1 MSIIGSNILAGASGQ
16 GGGYTIENSLRLRSS
31 ASAYL
36 NRTPASAGNRKTWT
50 WSAWVKRGTLSV
62 NNQYLLG
69 TPFNGATG
77 FRFNSNDTFY
87 FTGNGST
94 QFDFNTTQVFRD
106 SSAWYHIVIAFDT
119 TQATSS
125 NRVKFYVNG
134 VQITAFNT
142 ATYPSL
148 NLDGQINAADVHRI
162 SHVNNDA
169 GTNFDGYLAEV
180 NFVDGQALDPS
191 SFGEYNED
199 TGVWQPAAYA
209 GTYGTN
215 GFYLPFSDATTTT
228 TLAADSS
235 GNGNDW
241 TPNNI
246 SLTSGGTYDSMTD
259 TPTIYAGGG
268 NYCTLS
274 PIFVGRGDAGGTYG
288 ATNGNLTG
296 VNIGAGGWAMMGS
309 TMVIPAASGKYY
321 FECTVGAAP
330 QSMSVGVQKAGTP
343 FAAPYIVGYVG
354 DANGYSYAN
363 DGYKFNNGSSAYGST
378 ATANDVIGV
387 AIDASGATSS
397 IEFYKNGVS
406 MGVAFTGITGG
417 LMPAISTTA
426 VAGNCHM
433 NFGQR
438 PFAYTPPTDF
448 LPLHTGNL
456 PDSTIVDGSQYM
468 DMVLYTAATADGT
481 YTEGNLSFRPDF
493 SWIKNRNNAER
504 HFLSDVVRGN
514 TNITD
519 KFLVSDSTATEGAN
533 GVSGTTFSVTDTGYE
548 FVETSINTGELFFN
562 GRTYVGWNWKAN
574 GAGVLNEQGSID
586 STVSA
591 NPTAGFSIV
600 TYTGTGANATVGH
613 GLGAAPSMIMVKNR
627 DSGAVGGAVY
637 HASLGAT
644 KYLKLFQT
652 TTGTDRDAT
661 DNTAWNGGSPTFDSD
676 VFSVGSLNRTNSSA
690 QMVAY
695 CFSEVE
701 GYSKFGSYTGN
712 GSSDGVFVYL
722 GFRPA
727 LVLTKRSDST
737 GPWVIYD
744 ATRDLSN
751 DANTAL
757 LYPYASDAEYSQ
769 TGGFDLLS
777 NGFKIRAST
786 NIVDYNASGGTYI
799 YMAFAENPFKNS
811 LAR

>member
-514 TNITD
+514 TSITD
-519 KFLVSDSTATEGAN
+519 KFLVSNSTAAEGAN